1 MKPIDVSYPQF
12 FAYFG
17 IFLGLVMSNAGAAYG
32 TAKASIGIANAGL
45 VDPAK
50 IFRSIIP
57 IIMAGILGIYGLIVA
72 VILQG
77 RAKEANAQQ
86 AFQYLGAGAAC
97 GFSSLAAGLAIG
109 IAGEKLVQ
117 AYAQTEKI
125 FVGMLLVL
133 IFSEAIGLYG
143 LIIAIIMSI

>member
-1 MKPIDVSYPQF
+1 
-12 FAYFG
+12 
-17 IFLGLVMSNAGAAYG
+17 MSNAGAAYG
-32 TAKASIGIANAGL
+32 TAKASIGISNAGL
-45 VDPAK
+45 VDPSK

-77 RAKEANAQQ
+77 RAKECTGQDG
-86 AFQYLGAGAAC
+86 FKYLGAGAAC

-117 AYAQTEKI
+117 AFAQTEKI